1 MLVENWKSDLP
12 IVESIASFQVAANR
26 WNQDSFGHMG
36 RQKHTLLA
44 RIYGIKC
51 ANESSDV
58 LTLVMEMREFT
69 REITDEE
76 VRVALFSMNP
86 LKLPGLDGL
95 HAMFFQCNWSIVG
108 ATVVS
113 FVQASMGGHQLDPGL
128 NRTLIVLIPK
138 VLTPEV
144 HIGPI

>member
-58 LTLVMEMREFT
+58 LTLGKL
-69 REITDEE
+69 EE
-76 VRVALFSMNP
+76 Q
-86 LKLPGLDGL
+86 LKHELNQVLQQEESL
-95 HAMFFQCNWSIVG
+95 WFQCSCSEWIADRDHNTKYYHRITK
-108 ATVVS
+108 AK
-113 FVQASMGGHQLDPGL
+113 QH
-128 NRTLIVLIPK
+128 
-138 VLTPEV
+138 
-144 HIGPI
+144 